1 MRKISTKL
9 IALDDK
15 NKKTEPKNN
24 DNEYYLPHPQ
34 IRLVKTPVKDASLEH

>member
-9 IALDDK
+9 ITLDDK
-15 NKKTEPKNN
+15 NKKIELKTS

-34 IRLVKTPVKDASLEH
+34 IRLFKTPVKDASL